1 MRSIKIIILLILLF
15 FITPVY
21 SISFTEINPGD
32 LFTALYNYS
41 LILGDLDNDGDLDLI
56 LSNKIYM
63 NDGTGHFTEINHSD
77 IPGYYMAM
85 GIVFNFPLADI
96 DNDSDLDF
104 ILLSMLFENDGTGHF
119 IHTSDVGSIYY
130 WSFSSSLGDLDNDG
144 DLDLIYGNHLFK
156 NDGEGN
162 FTKINDVGLDE
173 LEYNYCVLGDLDNDD
188 DLDLISTGYSNQE
201 KNEVSRIYQ
210 NDGTGYFTEI
220 NPGDLKPVE
229 VASIVL
235 GDIDNDSDLDLI
247 LTGHNIEEG
256 YLTKIY
262 QNDGAGHFIEINPG
276 DLEYV
281 ERGALALGDLD
292 NDGDLDLILT
302 GDDLSH
308 NETSKI
314 YQNDGTGHFIEVSP
328 GNLQPISDNLIA
340 LGDIDNDG
348 DLDLILIGTS
358 YNKYSK
364 SEKQRPNWP
373 DAYSMI
379 YRNDEISINSNP
391 SIPTGLRMRYSNGKW
406 HLKWRP
412 SIDDHTSQQMLRYK
426 IALGDTGPGDYR
438 LISPVIDYPR
448 GQVNIGNV
456 NLNSECIYEIE
467 LPITKPLY
475 WSVCA
480 IDSCF
485 KQSDFSEELYTYR
498 ISGYVTNYYTGKPGS
513 GIRIKIKGSVNG
525 SVFTNSEGYYEFY
538 CVKDG
543 NVTITPFKNNLQFS
557 PESFT
562 IDSLSSNERV
572 NFTIYYHE
580 RLFNFHLY
588 PNPCKLNKNKFI
600 NFRNCSEGTT
610 IKIYN
615 ITGDLVFS
623 TYTNAVNYKWD
634 IKSNKGGT
642 VSSGVYF
649 YRVYNKKGEEKRGK
663 LVIIK

>member
-1 MRSIKIIILLILLF
+1 MLKLINSIF
-15 FITPVY
+15 FIMFAASFVY
-21 SISFTEINPGD
+21 SGTFTNVQEPMGVNQGVNHSSISFGD
-32 LFTALYNYS
+32 Y
-41 LILGDLDNDGDLDLI
+41 DNDGDLDLVVTGD
-56 LSNKIYM
+56 
-63 NDGTGHFTEINHSD
+63 DGTNKRFIIYRNDNGTFNYDQEPMGVNQ
-77 IPGYYMAM
+77 GVYY
-85 GIVFNFPLADI
+85 
-96 DNDSDLDF
+96 
-104 ILLSMLFENDGTGHF
+104 
-119 IHTSDVGSIYY
+119 
-130 WSFSSSLGDLDNDG
+130 SSVAFVDYDNDG
-144 DLDLIYGNHLFK
+144 DLDIVVIGDDGVDFRFIIFN
-156 NDGEGN
+156 NDN
-162 FTKINDVGLDE
+162 STFTKVLEPVGDK
-173 LEYNYCVLGDLDNDD
+173 CGF
-188 DLDLISTGYSNQE
+188 SYSSM
-201 KNEVSRIYQ
+201 V
-210 NDGTGYFTEI
+210 F
-220 NPGDLKPVE
+220 
-229 VASIVL
+229 
-235 GDIDNDSDLDLI
+235 
-247 LTGHNIEEG
+247 
-256 YLTKIY
+256 
-262 QNDGAGHFIEINPG
+262 
-276 DLEYV
+276 
-281 ERGALALGDLD
+281 
-292 NDGDLDLILT
+292 
-302 GDDLSH
+302 
-308 NETSKI
+308 
-314 YQNDGTGHFIEVSP
+314 
-328 GNLQPISDNLIA
+328 
-340 LGDIDNDG
+340 GDIDNDG